1 MTATIRIYDPEA
13 EPQVAQQKTVAP
25 PSALTGKTVGF
36 IDNGWRS
43 FGVAVPRLQELL
55 RERHGAAQ
63 FILYKKPWLTRP
75 LAEDMF
81 QDLVTRADAVV
92 VGLGN

>member
-13 EPQVAQQKTVAP
+13 ESEVAQQQTVAP
-25 PSALTGKTVGF
+25 PSDLRGKTVGY

-43 FGVAVPRLQELL
+43 FGVAVPRLEELL
-55 RERHGAAQ
+55 REVHGAAQ
-63 FILYKKPWLTRP
+63 FIRYKKPWLTRP
-75 LAEDMF
+75 LAKDIF
-81 QDLVTRADAVV
+81 QDLVARADVVV